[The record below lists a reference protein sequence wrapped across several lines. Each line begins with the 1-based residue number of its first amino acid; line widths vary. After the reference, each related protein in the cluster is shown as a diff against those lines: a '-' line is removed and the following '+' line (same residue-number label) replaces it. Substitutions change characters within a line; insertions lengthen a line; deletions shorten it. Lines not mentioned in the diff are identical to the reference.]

1 MWEVSGLGEIEQARY
16 LAQKHTKMDIWT
28 FLPSSVPLFIACF
41 LSLCIF
47 LHAAMHMSV
56 VNTRSQGREFK
67 SLKLGLQVVV
77 SQETSVLCRKSA
89 PLTAGTTSRAHVEGS
104 NFHNSLTVWNLVL
117 RQIGRVENDQ
127 SDRDFE
133 NSCRLHSPGTAFEN
147 PRAWILTP
155 VDYESYLSPGLETWR
170 GGRGRKSILCT
181 MLGES

>member
-1 MWEVSGLGEIEQARY
+1 MGTLCEKFRGSVRQNKQGTLLGNTQ
-16 LAQKHTKMDIWT
+16 IWT
-28 FLPSSVPLFIACF
+28 FEHFFLALYLCLLPVF

-77 SQETSVLCRKSA
+77 CQETPVLCRKSA
-89 PLTAGTTSRAHVEGS
+89 PLTAGTTSHAHAEGS
-104 NFHNSLTVWNLVL
+104 NFYNSLTIWNLVL

-127 SDRDFE
+127 SARDFE

-147 PRAWILTP
+147 PRA
-155 VDYESYLSPGLETWR
+155 
-170 GGRGRKSILCT
+170 
-181 MLGES
+181 